1 MKLLT
6 DNYDLIMGIIF
17 LIGMIVGV
25 STISSMVFDD
35 KDKTE
40 PTIKPN
46 HKEREKPG
54 ASMNSTTIKPNY

>member
-25 STISSMVFDD
+25 STISSMLFDD

-46 HKEREKPG
+46 HK
-54 ASMNSTTIKPNY
+54 A